1 MRHLIRTSFVGFL
14 LLVSAAQAAEETS
27 RPRIGLVLGGG
38 GARGA
43 AHVGVL
49 EVLQQLRVPVDCVAG
64 TSMGALVA
72 GAFASGMTP
81 AEMRQQLADADWND
95 IFIDNPDF
103 SEMSHRNK
111 QLARRY
117 LPGSESGVSTN
128 GVRYQTGVV
137 AGQKIKLFI
146 NQLVRVNQGER
157 TIEELPL
164 PLSIIATDIGTGERV
179 VMRDGSLSM
188 AMRASMSVPGLLAPL
203 DYRGRKLVDGG
214 LVDNL
219 PIGEV
224 RERCGVDVVIAVNV
238 GSPLLKAEEVGS
250 LLTVSAQMVNILTEQ
265 NVTRSLTKLTA
276 KDVYIQ
282 PSLEGLSGGD
292 FDRSSEIA
300 DSGKKAATALQESLA
315 RWSMDDATYAEWRQS
330 INRHEQ
336 KSRPIDAI
344 QIVGLDKVNPAV
356 IERHLQVAPGQTV
369 RRSVVN
375 RDLLRM
381 YGDGYFERVDYT
393 VLTERE
399 RSTLR
404 IFPVEKSWGPDY
416 MRFGLNLKA
425 DSNQGSSFDLRA
437 AYHNTWLN
445 RLGGEFLAAVDIGST
460 NRLSANVL
468 QPLDAAQR
476 FFVEGNLAREQSR
489 INVYE
494 DNQRIAQYKI
504 DETERGVYLGMN
516 VGLLGPLRLGWR
528 HRKRSFDVDV
538 GAPSLPGADL
548 SFAGWRATLDFD
560 QFDRLYFPTRG
571 WALKAGYFDS
581 KQADFARADVD
592 LRAAKTLGRTVL
604 NGRLRLTGSPRG
616 VLPAFDAA
624 TMGGFQNM
632 TAFANQQILADT
644 IHYAG
649 LHAEQ
654 IVGTLPLGLRGDMR
668 LGLGLE
674 AARVNGRYTETRRT
688 GLVQSASIYF
698 GGETPFGPA
707 YIGLGVGN
715 GGAANLFLF
724 VGTP

>member
-14 LLVSAAQAAEETS
+14 LLVSAAQAAEETR

-489 INVYE
+489 INIYE

>member
-14 LLVSAAQAAEETS
+14 LLVSAAQAAEETR

-265 NVTRSLTKLTA
+265 NVT
-276 KDVYIQ
+276 
-282 PSLEGLSGGD
+282 P
-292 FDRSSEIA
+292 
-300 DSGKKAATALQESLA
+300 
-315 RWSMDDATYAEWRQS
+315 
-330 INRHEQ
+330 
-336 KSRPIDAI
+336 AI
-344 QIVGLDKVNPAV
+344 LI
-356 IERHLQVAPGQTV
+356 
-369 RRSVVN
+369 
-375 RDLLRM
+375 
-381 YGDGYFERVDYT
+381 
-393 VLTERE
+393 
-399 RSTLR
+399 ST
-404 IFPVEKSWGPDY
+404 
-416 MRFGLNLKA
+416 
-425 DSNQGSSFDLRA
+425 
-437 AYHNTWLN
+437 HN
-445 RLGGEFLAAVDIGST
+445 G
-460 NRLSANVL
+460 
-468 QPLDAAQR
+468 
-476 FFVEGNLAREQSR
+476 
-489 INVYE
+489 
-494 DNQRIAQYKI
+494 
-504 DETERGVYLGMN
+504 
-516 VGLLGPLRLGWR
+516 
-528 HRKRSFDVDV
+528 
-538 GAPSLPGADL
+538 
-548 SFAGWRATLDFD
+548 
-560 QFDRLYFPTRG
+560 
-571 WALKAGYFDS
+571 
-581 KQADFARADVD
+581 
-592 LRAAKTLGRTVL
+592 
-604 NGRLRLTGSPRG
+604 
-616 VLPAFDAA
+616 
-624 TMGGFQNM
+624 
-632 TAFANQQILADT
+632 
-644 IHYAG
+644 
-649 LHAEQ
+649 
-654 IVGTLPLGLRGDMR
+654 
-668 LGLGLE
+668 
-674 AARVNGRYTETRRT
+674 
-688 GLVQSASIYF
+688 
-698 GGETPFGPA
+698 
-707 YIGLGVGN
+707 
-715 GGAANLFLF
+715 
-724 VGTP
+724 

>member
-14 LLVSAAQAAEETS
+14 LLVSAAQAAEETR

-445 RLGGEFLAAVDIGST
+445 RLGGEFLASVDIGST